1 MKIQISNQS
10 KDPIYIQIYQQI
22 RDQIADNSLVKDTK
36 LPSIRS
42 FALDLSVSVI
52 TVKRAYED
60 LERDGYIYSIPGKG
74 SYVRDL
80 NSNILKEKYLEEILT
95 HLEEVAKLADIVG
108 INEKQIMDYYK
119 KEMKK
124 L

>member
-42 FALDLSVSVI
+42 LALDLSVSVI